1 MTAKP
6 EAIRTLKNWV
16 ARWPRDKSLG
26 FDPETREATVFSTDG
41 AKTKVSAIPWKREG
55 DTLTVLADPARFKP
69 AAVEAAR
76 QRYGRYRQQ
85 LGQVVTTAEA
95 QLRAQEGVL
104 LEAWRA
110 YKSGSPSS
118 RGVLQRDIMAAE
130 KALAQMEA
138 ALAAQIYSERKM
150 RSYEGDYTGIFNPS
164 MPTARRA
171 IPLESIGSASVAS
184 TTVAAASAAGGS
196 AGSSE

>member
-1 MTAKP
+1 MASAK
-6 EAIRTLKNWV
+6 EGIRTLKNWV

-26 FDPETREATVFSTDG
+26 FDPETREATVFSLDG

-55 DTLTVLADPARFKP
+55 DTLTVLADPAHASV

-85 LGQVVTTAEA
+85 IGQVVSTAEA
-95 QLRAQEGVL
+95 QLRAQELIL
-104 LEAWRA
+104 LEAWRTYHSA
-110 YKSGSPSS
+110 PPSS

-130 KALAQMEA
+130 KALMQMEV
-138 ALAAQIYSERKM
+138 ALAEQIYSERKI
-150 RSYEGDYTGIFNPS
+150 RSYEDGSTGIYNPP

-171 IPLESIGSASVAS
+171 IPLESIGVAS
-184 TTVAAASAAGGS
+184 AAAASADD
-196 AGSSE
+196 

>member
-1 MTAKP
+1 MASSK
-6 EAIRTLKNWV
+6 EGIRTLKNWV

-26 FDPETREATVFSTDG
+26 FDPETREATVFSQD
-41 AKTKVSAIPWKREG
+41 AARTKLSAIPWKREG
-55 DTLTVLADPARFKP
+55 DTLTVLADPSHATP

-85 LGQVVTTAEA
+85 LAQVVTTAEA

-104 LEAWRA
+104 LEAWRTYRSA
-110 YKSGSPSS
+110 PPSS

-130 KALAQMEA
+130 KALAQMEV
-138 ALAAQIYSERKM
+138 ALASQIYSERKM
-150 RSYEGDYTGIFNPS
+150 RVYEDGSTGIYNPP

-171 IPLESIGSASVAS
+171 IPLESIGSAS
-184 TTVAAASAAGGS
+184 AASN
-196 AGSSE
+196 E